1 MKGITIFVFLFV
13 MWILIIAGGGILV
26 IFTSPISIDGY
37 VTLGSLQLYYASIVK
52 AVIAIM
58 LVAAWIYILAKI
70 KNWMFNKQI
79 RN

>member
-1 MKGITIFVFLFV
+1 MKGITIFAFLFV

-37 VTLGSLQLYYASIVK
+37 VTLGSLQLYHASIVK

-58 LVAAWIYILAKI
+58 LVVTWIYILAKI